1 MKKLLQCGAVLGA
14 FVVAGAGAQEKKT
27 MTPPSGAG
35 ASGSAAKTADAGKPM
50 GAPAGAEEAM
60 PPKPGA
66 ETMALKPL
74 ATTLS
79 LSGNVP
85 AGAMGPNSPAMT
97 TKGTHT
103 CKWSADKLWLNCEIK
118 DTMGTG
124 KQAMTWVGHMTV
136 GWDFSAKM
144 YRAVLTDN
152 MGMAMMMQGKMDG
165 AKLPLESVGDYQ
177 MMGHPMKMRFTMDM
191 TDPKAL
197 KYADERDIGKSGKF
211 TTFEEGTMKA
221 GGGK

>member
-1 MKKLLQCGAVLGA
+1 MKKLLQCCAVLGA
-14 FVVAGAGAQEKKT
+14 FVVTGAQAQKT
-27 MTPPSGAG
+27 ANPPSG
-35 ASGSAAKTADAGKPM
+35 GSVKGDAAKLADAGKPM
-50 GAPAGAEEAM
+50 GAPPSAEEMA
-60 PPKPGA
+60 PPKPGP

-74 ATTLS
+74 ATTLT
-79 LSGNVP
+79 LAGNVP
-85 AGAMGPNSPAMT
+85 ANAMGPGSPAMT
-97 TKGTHT
+97 TKGTHS

-124 KQAMTWVGHMTV
+124 KQAMTWNGHMMI
-136 GWDFSAKM
+136 GWDFTAKM
-144 YRAVLTDN
+144 YRAVMTDN
-152 MGMAMMMQGKMDG
+152 MGAAMMMQGKMDG

-191 TDPKAL
+191 TDPKAF
-197 KYADERDIGKSGKF
+197 KYTDERDMGKSGKW

>member
-1 MKKLLQCGAVLGA
+1 MKKVLQCCAVVGA
-14 FVVAGAGAQEKKT
+14 FIVAGAGAQEKKA
-27 MTPPSGAG
+27 PPASGA
-35 ASGSAAKTADAGKPM
+35 AAKPEA
-50 GAPAGAEEAM
+50 GAPAGEEM
-60 PPKPGA
+60 KPPKPGP

-74 ATTLS
+74 ATTLQ

-85 AGAMGPNSPAMT
+85 AGAMGPGSPAMT
-97 TKGTHT
+97 TKGSHA
-103 CKWSADKLWLNCEIK
+103 CRWSTDKLWLNCEIK

-124 KQAMTWVGHMTV
+124 KQAMTWNGHMMV

-144 YRAVLTDN
+144 YRAVITDN
-152 MGMAMMMQGKMDG
+152 MGTAMMLQGKMEG
-165 AKLPLESVGDYQ
+165 AKLPLESVGDYE

-191 TDPKAL
+191 TDPKAI
-197 KYADERDIGKSGKF
+197 KYTDERELGKSGKW